1 MAYRS
6 PVMLMALVA
15 LGACEQPTAPV
26 VKDVE
31 LLSDAAIAS
40 FAELISESSDVHLV
54 RQSVPVMEATSR
66 LDVTSEPPTA

>member
-1 MAYRS
+1 MNYRK
-6 PVMLMALVA
+6 PTLLLALIA

-40 FAELISESSDVHLV
+40 FAEQISESSAVKLH
-54 RQSVPVMEATSR
+54 R
-66 LDVTSEPPTA
+66 